1 MIMSNSPIELVLLP
15 PLFCEP
21 NVTEPWEAA
30 PSANLRSQ
38 AAVMMSTSV
47 ASPGSRTPRAS
58 SNFVTRAQRSPIPN
72 PIPLPNSVILSKAFA
87 FLSCGSSL
95 GGRRFSRGLPILDLS
110 WLRTACPFLA
120 GNEDDGREADGFSN
134 VGFSSWAIGSPN
146 KQNDVYKCGE
156 PTWNILRCPCLERTG
171 HMTFQN
177 L

>member
-1 MIMSNSPIELVLLP
+1 MYVRIVNDELFNHRSAANKLVFLMGQSPIELVLLP

-120 GNEDDGREADGFSN
+120 GLA
-134 VGFSSWAIGSPN
+134 SSFLSCLRVHEMMFW
-146 KQNDVYKCGE
+146 QVYF
-156 PTWNILRCPCLERTG
+156 ER
-171 HMTFQN
+171 
-177 L
+177 LLSCR